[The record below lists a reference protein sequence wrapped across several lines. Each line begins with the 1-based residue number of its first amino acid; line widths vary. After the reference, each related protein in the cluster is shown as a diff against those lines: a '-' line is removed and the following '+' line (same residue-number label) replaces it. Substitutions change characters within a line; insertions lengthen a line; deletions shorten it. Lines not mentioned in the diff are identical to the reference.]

1 MRSVGVLL
9 CGCGVYDGSDAQE
22 TVLLLLALER
32 NRLRPVPIAPDIEQ
46 REVVDHTSGDA
57 VPGADP
63 RRVMIESA
71 RLARGAMQPLSE
83 IPPAT
88 LDALVVPGGM
98 GVVKNLCTEGSG
110 PLGVGELRPEIAA
123 FLEELQTRRIPLAFV
138 GLARVVLDRL
148 FGDPLPSAALSVAAG
163 EIVVDEERK
172 TLFTP
177 GFMGGDSLSAVAAGI
192 DRLAEELAR
201 RLGGPSLLSIRS
213 ASR

>member
-1 MRSVGVLL
+1 M
-9 CGCGVYDGSDAQE
+9 
-22 TVLLLLALER
+22 
-32 NRLRPVPIAPDIEQ
+32 
-46 REVVDHTSGDA
+46 
-57 VPGADP
+57 
-63 RRVMIESA
+63 
-71 RLARGAMQPLSE
+71 
-83 IPPAT
+83 
-88 LDALVVPGGM
+88 
-98 GVVKNLCTEGSG
+98 
-110 PLGVGELRPEIAA
+110 GELRPEIAA

-172 TLFTP
+172 TLLTP